1 MKNLIYLFVVVLM
14 ASCSSLNR
22 SSDKATVKD
31 VLNDFITAVQNKEF
45 SKIEDLVAEDF
56 VIYQSGMVWNFQQF
70 SSELE
75 EYDSVMISYELSNLH
90 LILDNK
96 TAHAQFMNK
105 GIFTYPDTIIEMNFI
120 ENATFIKENKNWHI
134 NFYHSTH
141 LK

>member
-14 ASCSSLNR
+14 VSCSSLNR
-22 SSDKATVKD
+22 SSDEATVKN

-45 SKIEDLVAEDF
+45 STIEGLVADDF

-75 EYDSVMISYELSNLH
+75 EYDSIQINYELSNLH
-90 LILDNK
+90 LIIDNE

-105 GIFTYPDTIIEMNFI
+105 GTFVYPDTIIVMNFI
-120 ENATFIKENKNWHI
+120 ENATFIKENKNWQI